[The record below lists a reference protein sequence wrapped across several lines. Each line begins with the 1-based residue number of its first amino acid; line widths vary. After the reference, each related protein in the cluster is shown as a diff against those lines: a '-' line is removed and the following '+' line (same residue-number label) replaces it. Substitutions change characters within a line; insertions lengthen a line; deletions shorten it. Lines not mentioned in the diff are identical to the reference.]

1 MNNKR
6 QGRTFEE
13 FKKIALA
20 SPAARDAYDREEEEW
35 QLRELLLSAREN
47 ANLSQTE
54 LAKRLEVAPSNIHR
68 IENSPLNT
76 NMKTILKYLNAC
88 NVKFEIRLSA

>member
-1 MNNKR
+1 MSKKHST
-6 QGRTFEE
+6 TFEE
-13 FKKIALA
+13 IKALA
-20 SPAARDAYDREEEEW
+20 LADPVAREAYERADEEW

-76 NMKTILKYLNAC
+76 NIKTILRYLHAC
-88 NVKFEIRLSA
+88 NAKFEIRLSA

>member
-1 MNNKR
+1 MSKKHST
-6 QGRTFEE
+6 TFEE
-13 FKKIALA
+13 IKTLALA
-20 SPAARDAYDREEEEW
+20 DPVAREAYDRADEEW
-35 QLRELLLSAREN
+35 KLRELLLSARET
-47 ANLSQTE
+47 ANLTQTE
-54 LAKRLEVAPSNIHR
+54 LARRLEVAPSNVHR

>member
-13 FKKIALA
+13 LKKIALA

-76 NMKTILKYLNAC
+76 NIKTILRYLHAC
-88 NVKFEIRLSA
+88 NAKFEIRLSA